1 MKTLLKIVSVTLSIS
16 VTMLF
21 FSSYKKVEAAA
32 AAGASVPFLA
42 LSASDQ
48 KLFLSFLEDV
58 INGLMSSP
66 DRPTTYVKDGQEYEY
81 TQPNLYSDTVEAAEQ
96 YVTGLVNDENFLQRF
111 ESNIKD
117 NNDLPYVIVDKT
129 VSSVNTALKGA
140 VYGASGSI
148 QLKSDE
154 YLNSVSTAVSSL
166 GSGAVTGITTGITNV
181 NGKPQKVTTTYTPT
195 KVEIFDYLELQY
207 TTFNRITDF
216 ELSFTALNASKNR
229 GYYLPYFI
237 LNNTLYVPVVA
248 SSPEALS
255 TAASPNSFNFAY
267 KSAIPYYYFQGFTS
281 VISNLALVYPDK
293 GDASCGSVS
302 FAEVGNSLCVASYYY
317 DANSGRSPSQYQYII
332 GFPDEPTSYPILFD
346 TPSDSYTGKL
356 SSTSSNY
363 GTSNTYIFFVN
374 AADRSDYFYGDV
386 AISLDVDCAGY
397 FKSSSSSIF
406 DFSSTI
412 GTAGKMLS
420 GTEGSAVT
428 GGEKTTYSELSDIEK
443 AIYALSQQQ
452 GITYEEML
460 KQCNIMINENGEMYL
475 ESLDGVTHSIES
487 LLSEF
492 EKLLEQGDITNENI
506 AASTEQLKAILE
518 YLKSLNI
525 EGLGS
530 YIQELEATLD
540 GLKQGDEERE
550 AILGDI
556 SGQLTDM
563 KEYLDSLGLSDVA
576 SDIKNI
582 SQILSD
588 AASKELDVT
597 EIESIDPDWY
607 IEKFPF
613 CLPFDFYRII
623 TLFVRDPV
631 PPVFTV
637 PIQAEF
643 TAFGLDQ
650 SVDEEIVLD
659 LTVFK
664 INGVDIV
671 QVVLNF
677 VCILG
682 FVLML
687 IHNTTKFFV

>member
-1 MKTLLKIVSVTLSIS
+1 MKIFIKTVCITLCISFSI
-16 VTMLF
+16 LF
-21 FSSYKKVEAAA
+21 FSSYKIIEAAA
-32 AAGASVPFLA
+32 VAGASVPFFS
-42 LSASDQ
+42 LSGSDQ

-66 DRPTTYVKDGQEYEY
+66 DRPTTYVKDGVEYEY
-81 TQPNLYSDTVEAAEQ
+81 TQSNLYSDTIEIAEQ

-111 ESNIKD
+111 ESNIQAK
-117 NNDLPYVIVDKT
+117 NDIPYVIVDKT
-129 VSSVNTALKGA
+129 VAAVNTSLKGA
-140 VYGASGSI
+140 VYGASGGI
-148 QLKSDE
+148 KLKSDD

-166 GSGAVTGITTGITNV
+166 GSGAVAGIVTGITNV
-181 NGKPQKVTTTYTPT
+181 NGKPQKVTTTYSPEVIEAFEDLGITYTMTPSIT
-195 KVEIFDYLELQY
+195 DVHLHHGTSTMPANFSMWQYYGFFIIANGNLYMFGNPVTSSASLLNYTWESSWGAPMFSMSGIFA
-207 TTFNRITDF
+207 FNRNSSPSAPYLPSEYVQEMKFCEVDGRLCIAAYQYYIN
-216 ELSFTALNASKNR
+216 SSKNTAYEYQLIFGNPEPTLYPKLFEKPVYSVSPNCQTSFQNR
-229 GYYLPYFI
+229 QMDNICFYNILDSSDILSETDVLAKNYECCGYIEGSSTNYFI
-237 LNNTLYVPVVA
+237 STNNLG
-248 SSPEALS
+248 
-255 TAASPNSFNFAY
+255 TAAKIIGQQS
-267 KSAIPYYYFQGFTS
+267 TS
-281 VISNLALVYPDK
+281 VS
-293 GDASCGSVS
+293 
-302 FAEVGNSLCVASYYY
+302 
-317 DANSGRSPSQYQYII
+317 
-332 GFPDEPTSYPILFD
+332 
-346 TPSDSYTGKL
+346 
-356 SSTSSNY
+356 
-363 GTSNTYIFFVN
+363 
-374 AADRSDYFYGDV
+374 
-386 AISLDVDCAGY
+386 
-397 FKSSSSSIF
+397 
-406 DFSSTI
+406 
-412 GTAGKMLS
+412 
-420 GTEGSAVT
+420 
-428 GGEKTTYSELSDIEK
+428 GGENTFYSELSDIEK
-443 AIYALSQQQ
+443 AIYALAQQQ

-460 KQCNIMINENGEMYL
+460 NQCNILINENGEMYL
-475 ESLDGVTHSIES
+475 EGLDGVSQSIES

-492 EKLLEQGDITNENI
+492 DKLIEQGDITNENI

-518 YLKSLNI
+518 YLKGLNI

-540 GLKQGDEERE
+540 GLRQGDEERE

-597 EIESIDPDWY
+597 EIENIDPDWY